1 MARQLLS
8 CRAPCAPG
16 WNCGGPQPRSGPLYL
31 GPRSPA
37 PAGRN
42 AQGAGATTL
51 RRRQTRRGRVWRAAA
66 QAGGDRPPT
75 TLQGRPQPRS
85 TNRGKMRPH
94 GKAANARACKALW
107 ACPCIGCFF
116 VLWRNLCPAGPA
128 GRLGTAAPPLCSF
141 RRRIALCGGRAAQR
155 DARPAACGVC
165 MAACL
170 PIFKSWPPVAQGGR
184 GFRGPG
190 LWPGGRTRLKSVR
203 QRQSGLTGLLGL
215 DKAQVSAFF
224 LCGSLRGPAWVHLL
238 AAFAV
243 GPCCWT
249 WGSAPSPPYF
259 SIMLSRN
266 HVTLS
271 RNLKVKN

>member
-1 MARQLLS
+1 MARQLKS

-16 WNCGGPQPRSGPLYL
+16 WNCGGPQPRSGPPIWGREARRL
-31 GPRSPA
+31 A
-37 PAGRN
+37 WRN

-51 RRRQTRRGRVWRAAA
+51 RRRQTRRGRVWRLAA

-141 RRRIALCGGRAAQR
+141 RLRIALGGGRAAQR

-170 PIFKSWPPVAQGGR
+170 PIRSAQRCGLAALGRKEGGTSGGR
-184 GFRGPG
+184 AFGPG
-190 LWPGGRTRLKSVR
+190 AGHARRR
-203 QRQSGLTGLLGL
+203 SGKGSPVEPACLG
-215 DKAQVSAFF
+215 
-224 LCGSLRGPAWVHLL
+224 
-238 AAFAV
+238 
-243 GPCCWT
+243 WT
-249 WGSAPSPPYF
+249 K
-259 SIMLSRN
+259 R
-266 HVTLS
+266 
-271 RNLKVKN
+271 K